1 MANTVFYDATQS
13 AGASL
18 VVFGKDGI
26 FKTYMLNAPVLQIG
40 RLSSNCTCDIA
51 LDSRIVSRTHGEIC
65 QVNGKY
71 YYRDLGS
78 TNGTYVNRTYLGNK
92 APDGKVSTPL
102 NDGDVISFDIYTAAG
117 HHPERVFA
125 LFTLCD
131 CSDYTWR
138 TVDLDPSI
146 AEICVGR
153 SEESGFMVDNEM
165 FSERHASFFAAK
177 GGWAI
182 IDHQSTNG
190 VFLNGERLGEP
201 KYITEYDT
209 IRIVDTYFL
218 FMGNQLIVSETG
230 KPITQNLDKPASKP
244 ANKPASKPANK
255 PETAAQKPVAETKPA
270 TAPQRP
276 QLVINIVERSV
287 VQRFKKMMLLQDI
300 NLSIANGEMVLILG
314 GSGAG
319 KTTFINAVMGYEKAA
334 GKIEYKNTNIYDE
347 YEQMKYEIGFVPQQ
361 DLLRNSDTVLDTLSN
376 AADMKLPSRT
386 SPQEKTKRI
395 NEVLE
400 ELGLTREKKSLVSKL
415 SGGQKKRLSIAV
427 EFISNPSL
435 FFLDEPDSGLDGIM
449 GRGLMENLRKISD
462 RGTIIMIITHA
473 PDRAADLFDKVI
485 VLAKSTKDNCGHLA
499 FFGSVNEAYDFFE
512 VDSLE
517 RIVKRINRPDENGE
531 GLSDHYIEKYETYKE
546 NK

>member
-1 MANTVFYDATQS
+1 MANTVFYDVTQNADC
-13 AGASL
+13 AGL
-18 VVFGKDGI
+18 VIFGKDGSI
-26 FKTYMLNAPVLQIG
+26 TNYPLNAPVLQIG
-40 RLSSNCTCDIA
+40 RRSANSTCDISN
-51 LDSRIVSRTHGEIC
+51 DSRIVSRAHGEIC
-65 QVNGKY
+65 RLNDKY

-78 TNGTYVNRTYLGNK
+78 TNGTFVNRTYLGNR
-92 APDGKVSTPL
+92 APDGKVSTQL
-102 NDGDVISFDIYTAAG
+102 NDGDVISFDIYTAEG
-117 HHPERVFA
+117 HHPERVLA
-125 LFTLCD
+125 LFIRCD
-131 CSDYTWR
+131 CSDYKWR
-138 TVDLDPSI
+138 TVPLDPSI
-146 AEICVGR
+146 AEICIGR
-153 SEESGFMVDNEM
+153 SEESGFMIDDEM
-165 FSERHASFFAAK
+165 FSERHASFFSAK
-177 GGWAI
+177 SGWAI

-190 VFLNGERLGEP
+190 VFLNGERLTEP
-201 KYITEYDT
+201 KYLAEYDT
-209 IRIVDTYFL
+209 VRIVDTYFL
-218 FMGNQLIVSETG
+218 FLGDRLIVSETE
-230 KPITQNLDKPASKP
+230 KRVTQNVEKASKP
-244 ANKPASKPANK
+244 AVTPAADPVKK
-255 PETAAQKPVAETKPA
+255 TDDVKQPVAEKQPA
-270 TAPQRP
+270 TPMQRS

-376 AADMKLPSRT
+376 AADMKLPANT
-386 SPQEKTKRI
+386 TPQAKEQRI

-499 FFGSVNEAYDFFE
+499 FFGSVNEAFDFFE

-531 GLSDHYIEKYETYKE
+531 GLSDHYIEKYSQYK
-546 NK
+546 K